1 MPPESWTEHKDII
14 SHLERLWTSGK
25 ILSSMLTGRA
35 IFPLSIPVR
44 GPSPSELGKL
54 YGDARQWAKSL
65 MADAENS
72 GRYRVTKRAVN
83 HRTLGRNEI
92 PDRVLV
98 GSAEDALAL
107 LHKKKDAACF
117 GEMITFTGETCPPLL
132 SFMESHPLD
141 VLEMEDDWKKC
152 VAVSLWIMYHPK
164 PDIYLRQIDLPGVDT
179 KFIERRKGL
188 LSRLLDILRA
198 GEAVRD
204 ELRGAKNFE
213 FRYGFKIDPVMI
225 RFRLPL
231 DCSAFPDSVTD
242 IALPSEEFAPLGPCF
257 DRTRSAIFVE
267 NKVNFL
273 AIPRRKNLLI
283 AWAKGYGFE
292 SLTAALWLR
301 KMKIYYW
308 GDIDTHGFA
317 ILNQFR
323 SVLPEAQSVLMD
335 RETFTRHRALWVE
348 ETTPTSANLPNLTAE
363 EASLYDDLRGN
374 AFGTRLRLEQER
386 LGFAL
391 VTKAL
396 DELFGPGN

>member
-1 MPPESWTEHKDII
+1 MPPESWTGHKDII
-14 SHLERLWTSGK
+14 SYLERLWTGGK
-25 ILSSMLTGRA
+25 ILSSMITGRA

-44 GPSPSELGKL
+44 GPSSGELGGL
-54 YGDARQWAKSL
+54 YGEARQWAKSL
-65 MADAENS
+65 MEDAENS

-92 PDRVLV
+92 PDRIWID
-98 GSAEDALAL
+98 SADDALAL
-107 LHKKKDAACF
+107 LHKKRDAARF
-117 GEMITFTGETCPPLL
+117 GEMIAFTGETCPPLL
-132 SFMESHPLD
+132 SFMENYPLD
-141 VLEMEDDWKKC
+141 ALEMDDDWKKC
-152 VAVSLWIMYHPK
+152 VAVSLWVMNHPR

-179 KFIERRKGL
+179 KFMERRKGFL
-188 LSRLLDILRA
+188 TRLLNILMA

-213 FRYGFKIDPVMI
+213 FRHGFKTEPVMM

-242 IALPSEEFAPLGPCF
+242 IALPSEEFAALGPCF

-267 NKVNFL
+267 NKINFL

-323 SVLPEAQSVLMD
+323 SVLPDAQSVLMD
-335 RETFTRHRALWVE
+335 RQTFTRHRALWVE
-348 ETTPTSANLPNLTAE
+348 ETTPTSANLPNLTDE

-374 AFGTRLRLEQER
+374 VLGARLRLEQER
-386 LGFAL
+386 LSFAI
-391 VTKAL
+391 VTKTL
-396 DELFGPGN
+396 DELFAPGD